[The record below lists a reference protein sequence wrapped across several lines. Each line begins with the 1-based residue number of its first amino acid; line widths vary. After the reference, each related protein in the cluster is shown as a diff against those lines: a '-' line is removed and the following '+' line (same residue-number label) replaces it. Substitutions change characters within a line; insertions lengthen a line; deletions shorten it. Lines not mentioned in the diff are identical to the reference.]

1 MTIAL
6 YPTKRQ
12 AAQFDGH
19 LEAGRLIYN
28 QALQRRIEVYRDTKK
43 TLGRFDQTAELTRWR
58 AEYDFLSS
66 ASVSVQR
73 DALDR
78 LDKGFK
84 AFFRRVK
91 SGEGKPGFPRF
102 KPAQR
107 WHSFS
112 VSNPGK
118 CIKKGRIR
126 VTKVDGLVRCRNLR
140 EIGGRIKVQRI
151 VRKAGR
157 WFCQLVIEDGVLE
170 VEKRPIEKAIGIDVG
185 LDHFYTDNSGNAI
198 ENPRFLRRMA
208 ERLRRDHRRVSRRKK
223 GSNRRRLAV
232 LRLQKTYDTLANHRQ
247 NFAHHVSKDL
257 VAGYDLIAIED
268 LNVQGMVRGRL
279 AKHILDA
286 GWSQLRWQLAYKAER
301 AGCTLIAVV
310 PNGTSQEC
318 SGCGE
323 TAPKG
328 LSVRIHKCPHCGL
341 VIDRD
346 HNAALNILHRAMNSA
361 SGPGRGIGNGRGET
375 ISLGSP
381 SGLVEASSPN
391 RDTTRHLPSGPAGL
405 DLF

>member
-12 AAQFDGH
+12 TAQFENH

-28 QALQRRIEVYRDTKK
+28 QALQRRIEVYRTTKK
-43 TLGRFDQTAELTRWR
+43 TLSRFDQTAELTRWR
-58 AEYDFLSS
+58 AKYDFLSS

-112 VSNPGK
+112 VGEPGQ
-118 CIKKGRIR
+118 CVQNGRIR

-157 WFCQLVIEDGVLE
+157 WFCQLVIEDGVMK
-170 VEKRPIEKAIGIDVG
+170 VEKKPIKKAVGIDVG
-185 LDHFYTDNSGNAI
+185 LDHFYTDSDGNTV

-208 ERLRRDHRRVSRRKK
+208 GRLRRDHRRVSRRKK
-223 GSNRRRLAV
+223 GSNRRRQAV
-232 LRLQKTYDTLANHRQ
+232 LRLQKTFNTLANHRQ
-247 NFAHHVSKDL
+247 NFSHHISKDL
-257 VAGYDLIAIED
+257 VARYDLIAIEN
-268 LNVQGMVRGRL
+268 LNVQGMARGRL
-279 AKHILDA
+279 AKHILTPDGA
-286 GWSQLRWQLAYKAER
+286 DCDGSLHTRLKEP
-301 AGCTLIAVV
+301 G
-310 PNGTSQEC
+310 
-318 SGCGE
+318 
-323 TAPKG
+323 
-328 LSVRIHKCPHCGL
+328 VR
-341 VIDRD
+341 
-346 HNAALNILHRAMNSA
+346 
-361 SGPGRGIGNGRGET
+361 
-375 ISLGSP
+375 
-381 SGLVEASSPN
+381 
-391 RDTTRHLPSGPAGL
+391 
-405 DLF
+405 